1 MVAWEWPKWAMAEL
15 GWLALW
21 DGNNEIMGVQHFAQS
36 GLWLSTAEQQCLAWP
51 GLSETGLRVAT
62 FREWLASVCGGPR
75 ERERRRPRDESGNQ
89 RAGQRP
95 PGQTIRGP
103 LHYIYLNILQPIVCT
118 VFLCNLLDPPS
129 DVKQDSS
136 SIQGQNRTI
145 LQEIPYQSLPWGAHY
160 NKVYRTYLVESIC
173 CLFVVCSWTQSG
185 LVTITWM
192 VFRTCVCV
200 VSLILFAICV
210 LLWRPKTIFYSWR
223 LLTWFIW
230 SFQ

>member
-1 MVAWEWPKWAMAEL
+1 ME
-15 GWLALW
+15 
-21 DGNNEIMGVQHFAQS
+21 EIGVIKHFAQS
-36 GLWLSTAEQQCLAWP
+36 GLWLLDSAQQQCLGWP

-62 FREWLASVCGGPR
+62 FREWLASVCGGPRERER

-160 NKVYRTYLVESIC
+160 NKVYRTYLVESILLPFC
-173 CLFVVCSWTQSG
+173 CMFLNTIRPGHHHVDGFQDLCLCCVFDFICYLRFIVTPKNNLLQLTASNVVYLVIPVIG
-185 LVTITWM
+185 LLAWDGHQ
-192 VFRTCVCV
+192 F
-200 VSLILFAICV
+200 
-210 LLWRPKTIFYSWR
+210 
-223 LLTWFIW
+223 
-230 SFQ
+230 